1 MQKLTAII
9 LFIVFIIC
17 APLNAQE
24 GRTRYTI
31 NSDWKFHK
39 GEMSKGSAPDENPVW
54 ETVVIPHTWND
65 IDAFDDSPGYYRG
78 IGVYKKSIFFS
89 EDDKNKAIV
98 LHFEGANQETEVFVN
113 GTSVGSHKGGY
124 TAFSF
129 PITSALKFGENNEI
143 LVKVTNAFDENIP
156 TLTADF
162 TFFGGIYRDV
172 YLKKMNPI
180 HLSNYKYSGQE
191 VLISTPEVTDEN
203 ATVHFKGQVSNET
216 SKTQRIEITQSIRDA
231 KKTVIQ
237 KTKTDYSIKAGEV
250 LKFEQTISDFENP
263 NLWSPDTPYLYEV
276 VTTITDKK
284 TKVVLDQI
292 VNSLGFRWF
301 KFDANNGFF
310 MNGKHYKLMGTNRH
324 QDYLGLGNAVPDAL
338 AIADV
343 EHLKAM
349 GGNFLRIAH
358 YPHDPVVME
367 ACDRLGIITMVEIP
381 ILNYITESD
390 EFAHTS
396 IEMAKEMVLQ
406 DFNHPS
412 LVVWA
417 YMNEVLLRPKYKD
430 EPEKQKP
437 YFNTIT
443 ALAKDLEKVI
453 RDLDTNRYTMIPN
466 HGNFSSYVDNEL
478 TAIPMIVGWNLYSG
492 WYGGNI
498 NGFENFLDNH
508 NKELDKPLIVTEYGA
523 GADPRIRSLTPE
535 RFDFSLEYD
544 VYYHT
549 HYLKE
554 ILKRPF
560 VAGANV
566 WNLADFGSETRHDVM
581 PFVNS
586 KGLMTLDRKPKDA
599 YYLYQAF
606 LKTEPFIAIG
616 SKLWEQGSGF
626 SDSANGSIATQSVSV
641 FTNQKNAVLYHNG
654 ISLGTKNNTEDKTIV
669 WEVPFI
675 DGDNLLEVVSENN
688 GKTIKDFHMVNFN
701 LIAKNLD
708 SEQVPFE
715 SVRISLG
722 SKRYFLDDLTKE
734 IWLPSQTFN
743 APNTSWG
750 TVGGKIF
757 QMKNTSRQNYGTD
770 QNIRQTNN
778 DPIYQTAQVGL
789 ESFHLSVPDGA
800 YELTLHFA
808 ELISDKEKEALAY
821 NLDSNSEKEAL
832 NSDRIFDVLVNGK
845 VVIEKLNL
853 AKDYAAEQAVSFKI
867 EQWISDEKGIT
878 VSFRSIKGEAIL
890 NAVELRMIY

>member
-1 MQKLTAII
+1 MKKLTAII
-9 LFIVFIIC
+9 VFIGFLFVG
-17 APLNAQE
+17 ALNAQN
-24 GRTRYTI
+24 GRTIYTI

-39 GEMSKGSAPDENPVW
+39 GALPNVILSDVYW
-54 ETVVIPHTWND
+54 EPISIPHTWND
-65 IDAFDDSPGYYRG
+65 KDAFDDEPGYYRG
-78 IGVYKKSIFFS
+78 VGIYKKSVFFS
-89 EDDKNKAIV
+89 EHDKTKAIL

-129 PITSALKFGENNEI
+129 PITSALKFGATNEI
-143 LVKVTNAFDENIP
+143 MVKVTNAFDENIP

-172 YLKKMNPI
+172 YIKKMNPV
-180 HLSNYKYSGQE
+180 HLSNDTYSGQE
-191 VLISTPEVTDEN
+191 VLISTPKVAHES

-216 SKTQRIEITQSIRDA
+216 SKAQQIEITQSIRDA
-231 KKTVIQ
+231 KKITIQ
-237 KTKTDYSIKAGEV
+237 KTKTDYRIKANDV
-250 LKFEQTISDFENP
+250 LKFEQNISDFKNP
-263 NLWSPDTPYLYEV
+263 NLWSPENPYLYEV

-284 TKVVLDQI
+284 TKVVLDEI
-292 VNSLGFRWF
+292 VNPLGFRWF
-301 KFDANNGFF
+301 EFDANTGFS

-367 ACDRLGIITMVEIP
+367 ACDRLGIITTVEIP
-381 ILNYITESD
+381 IINYITESD

-406 DFNHPS
+406 DYNHPS
-412 LVVWA
+412 LVSWA
-417 YMNEVLLRPKYKD
+417 YMNEILLRPKYKD

-437 YFNTIT
+437 YFKTIT
-443 ALAKDLEKVI
+443 ALAKDIEKVI
-453 RDLDTNRYTMIPN
+453 RDLDPHRYTMIPN
-466 HGNFSSYVDNEL
+466 HGAFSSYVNAEL
-478 TAIPMIVGWNLYSG
+478 TNIPMIVGWNLYQG
-492 WYGGNI
+492 WYGSDI
-498 NGFENFLDNH
+498 NVFENFLDNH
-508 NKELDKPLIVTEYGA
+508 HEKLDKPLIVTEYGA
-523 GADPRIRSLTPE
+523 DADPRLRSLTPE
-535 RFDFSLEYD
+535 RFDLSLEYQ
-544 VYYHT
+544 VYYHK

-566 WNLADFGSETRHDVM
+566 WNLADFASETRHDAV

-616 SKLWEQGSGF
+616 SKLWEYGSGF
-626 SDSANGSIATQSVSV
+626 SDTENGTSSTQPVSV
-641 FTNQKNAVLYHNG
+641 FTNQKSAILYLNG
-654 ISLGTKNNTEDKTIV
+654 MSLGERMSNEDKTLI
-669 WEVPFI
+669 WDVPFTH
-675 DGDNLLEVVSENN
+675 GDNLLEVVSEAN
-688 GKTIKDFHMVNFN
+688 GKTIKDFHRVNFN
-701 LIAKNLD
+701 LIAKNLY
-708 SEQVPFE
+708 SEEVPFK

-722 SKRYFLDDLTKE
+722 SKRYFLDDLTHE
-734 IWLPSQTFN
+734 IWLPAQELNSQ
-743 APNTSWG
+743 NTWG
-750 TVGGKIF
+750 TVGGKVF

-778 DPIYQTAQVGL
+778 DPIYQTAQEGL
-789 ESFHLSVPDGA
+789 EAFKLQVPAGA

-821 NLDSNSEKEAL
+821 NLDSNAEQETL
-832 NSDRIFDVLVNGK
+832 NSDRVFDVLVNGK
-845 VVIEKLNL
+845 VVIEQLDL
-853 AKDYAAEQAVSFKI
+853 AKDYGTEQAVSFKI
-867 EQWISDEKGIT
+867 KQWVNNKNGINI
-878 VSFRSIKGEAIL
+878 SFRPIKGEPIL
-890 NAVELRMIY
+890 NAVELRKVY